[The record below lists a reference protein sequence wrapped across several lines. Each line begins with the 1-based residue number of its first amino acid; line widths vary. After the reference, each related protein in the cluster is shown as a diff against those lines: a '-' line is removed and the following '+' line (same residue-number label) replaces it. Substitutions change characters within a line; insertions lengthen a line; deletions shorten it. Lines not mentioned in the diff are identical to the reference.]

1 MKKHCEALIKK
12 DRQTRLSGDC
22 EDYFLCSVTG
32 KGCIG
37 REIYDENDESS
48 QFFSRAKPSFNPK
61 LALDCPAYGLDKEGF
76 KTLIKLR
83 KDAETAAAIAEM
95 EG

>member
-1 MKKHCEALIKK
+1 MKKDCEALIKK
-12 DRQTRLSGDC
+12 DRKTRLSGDC
-22 EDYFLCSVTG
+22 EDYYLCSVTG
-32 KGCIG
+32 QGCIG

-61 LALDCPAYGLDKEGF
+61 EALACPAYGLDKEGF

-83 KDAETAAAIAEM
+83 KEAETAAAIAEM
-95 EG
+95 GE